1 MRSAYIDQFELHS
14 VARSQAW
21 FKASIESEKAGSD
34 LLTVSNFDGPP
45 EFLGEVQVTG
55 LLNKD
60 SSGNLKSEAISFQV
74 PIKGTAETLK
84 AVGLPAGL
92 SLSADGIISGTP
104 LTGGTT
110 PVTLTATG
118 KGVTVEKK
126 ITVKVVDVTKYAHS

>member
-1 MRSAYIDQFELHS
+1 MNPKE
-14 VARSQAW
+14 
-21 FKASIESEKAGSD
+21 AGSD
-34 LLTVSNFDGPP
+34 LLTVGNFDGPP

-55 LLNKD
+55 LSIMD
-60 SSGNLKSEAISFQV
+60 AGGNLKSEAISFQI

-118 KGVTVEKK
+118 KGVTVEK
-126 ITVKVVDVTKYAHS
+126 